1 MRPTRLELVRSPT
14 RPSNVRVCQFRH
26 GRHCPAHRRPRYYVK
41 MDRDCQTNSTHDV
54 QLSPERSSFIIG
66 KDVFRCSYFYTIKI
80 LTTTWHNDDNDA
92 SEVEIMIEIRN
103 VSKSYDGRTNAVSDL
118 SLDIWDGEIFGFL
131 GPNGAGKTTTLK
143 LITGLLSLD
152 SGSIKI
158 NGHDIERDPIR
169 TKREFAFVP
178 DNADV
183 FPRLKGIE
191 YLRFIAD
198 IYDVDEPT
206 RLQRIEELT
215 TRFGIRDV
223 LNDMIKSY
231 SHGMRQKLILTGALL
246 HNPNA
251 WILDEPM
258 TGLDPASSF
267 QLKQLMREHADD
279 GKIVLFSTHVLDVA
293 EKVCDRLIVMDE
305 GQLVFV
311 GTIDELK
318 ARYQE
323 DASLESMFLKLVGKG
338 DDHVFE

>member
-1 MRPTRLELVRSPT
+1 
-14 RPSNVRVCQFRH
+14 
-26 GRHCPAHRRPRYYVK
+26 
-41 MDRDCQTNSTHDV
+41 
-54 QLSPERSSFIIG
+54 
-66 KDVFRCSYFYTIKI
+66 
-80 LTTTWHNDDNDA
+80 
-92 SEVEIMIEIRN
+92 MIEIRN

-293 EKVCDRLIVMDE
+293 EKVCDRLIVIDE

>member
-1 MRPTRLELVRSPT
+1 
-14 RPSNVRVCQFRH
+14 
-26 GRHCPAHRRPRYYVK
+26 
-41 MDRDCQTNSTHDV
+41 
-54 QLSPERSSFIIG
+54 
-66 KDVFRCSYFYTIKI
+66 
-80 LTTTWHNDDNDA
+80 
-92 SEVEIMIEIRN
+92 MIEIRN
-103 VSKSYDGRTNAVSDL
+103 VSKSYDGVTNAVSDL
-118 SLDIWDGEIFGFL
+118 TLEIWDGEIFGFL

-143 LITGLLSLD
+143 MITGLLSLD

-158 NGHDIERDPIR
+158 NGHDIERDPIKA
-169 TKREFAFVP
+169 KREFAFVP
-178 DNADV
+178 DHADV
-183 FPRLKGIE
+183 FPRLKGVE

-215 TRFGIRDV
+215 RRFGIHDV

-258 TGLDPASSF
+258 TGLDPESSF
-267 QLKQLMREHADD
+267 QLKQLMREHADS

-293 EKVCDRLIVMDE
+293 EKVCDRLIVIDE
-305 GQLVFV
+305 GQIVFA
-311 GTIDELK
+311 GTIRELQD
-318 ARYQE
+318 RYQA

-338 DDHVFE
+338 DDRVFE